1 MNQTEPLMT
10 DTAADYY
17 VGDLCY
23 VMLEDWDEIV
33 DQTVYDNSKLSYQLA
48 DGRQYFMVSTMYGD
62 GTYNDLDGN
71 PYSVDSGTIGAIKVA
86 DIANTDALVS
96 TLEQGLGHIITF
108 DHELTS
114 DEVYSEAG
122 QINIG
127 SVVIDTD
134 DLEY

>member
-1 MNQTEPLMT
+1 MT
-10 DTAADYY
+10 DTAAAYY

-23 VMLEDWDEIV
+23 VMDTEWDEIV
-33 DQTVYDNSKLSYQLA
+33 SQGVYDNSKLAFTLA
-48 DGRQYFMVSTMYGD
+48 DGTQYFMVSTMYGD
-62 GTYNDLDGN
+62 GSYSDTDGN

>member
-1 MNQTEPLMT
+1 MT
-10 DTAADYY
+10 NKPVAYY
-17 VGDLCY
+17 IGDLAY

-33 DQTVYDNSKLSYQLA
+33 SQGVYDNSKVVFTLA

-96 TLEQGLGHIITF
+96 TLEQGLGHVITF

>member
-1 MNQTEPLMT
+1 MTE
-10 DTAADYY
+10 YY
-17 VGDLCY
+17 VGDLCF

-48 DGRQYFMVSTMYGD
+48 DGREYFSVSTMYGD
-62 GTYNDLDGN
+62 GSYSDTLGN

-96 TLEQGLGHIITF
+96 TLEQGLGHVITF

>member
-1 MNQTEPLMT
+1 MTE
-10 DTAADYY
+10 YF

-23 VMLEDWDEIV
+23 VMDTEWDEIV
-33 DQTVYDNSKLSYQLA
+33 SQGVYDNSKIAFTLA
-48 DGRQYFMVSTMYGD
+48 DNRQYFMVSTMYGD
-62 GTYNDLDGN
+62 GTYNDLEGN

>member
-1 MNQTEPLMT
+1 MTE
-10 DTAADYY
+10 YY

-23 VMLEDWDEIV
+23 VCNTEWDEIV
-33 DQTVYDNSKLSYQLA
+33 SQGVYDNSKVAFTLA
-48 DGRQYFMVSTMYGD
+48 DGRQYFMLSTRYGD

-96 TLEQGLGHIITF
+96 ALEQGLGHVITF

>member
-1 MNQTEPLMT
+1 MTE
-10 DTAADYY
+10 YF

-23 VMLEDWDEIV
+23 VMDTEWDEIV
-33 DQTVYDNSKLSYQLA
+33 SQGVYDNSKLAFTLA
-48 DGRQYFMVSTMYGD
+48 DGRQYFMVFTMHGD
-62 GTYNDLDGN
+62 GFYNDLDGN

>member
-1 MNQTEPLMT
+1 MTE
-10 DTAADYY
+10 YY
-17 VGDLCY
+17 IGDLCY
-23 VMLEDWDEIV
+23 VMNTEWDEIV
-33 DQTVYDNSKLSYQLA
+33 SQGVYDNSKLAFTLA

-62 GTYNDLDGN
+62 GTYNDTDGN

-108 DHELTS
+108 DHELTF

>member
-1 MNQTEPLMT
+1 MTE
-10 DTAADYY
+10 YY

-23 VMLEDWDEIV
+23 VCNTEWDEIV
-33 DQTVYDNSKLSYQLA
+33 SQGVYDNSKVAFTLS

-62 GTYNDLDGN
+62 GSYSDTLGN

-96 TLEQGLGHIITF
+96 ALVEGLGHVITF